1 MIWLLIIYLVV
12 THELDSSELFRLVE
26 RFEADL
32 RRWFGR
38 EGERTRQGVQ
48 IMSPN
53 GHQGSL
59 PAYKRGTEQDCTGP
73 LRIFNKIGLACLCY
87 LNSFHPSDMFGIN
100 TFKVQLLS
108 RPAYVLMEFLLQLNE
123 AVVSL
128 LREGDVSQ
136 HRCHS
141 VGSHCCCLQRERGK
155 KIIFI
160 GFVLVFLPNKSIMI
174 MK

>member
-1 MIWLLIIYLVV
+1 MIGLLIIYLVV
-12 THELDSSELFRLVE
+12 THELDSSEVFSLVE

-32 RRWFGR
+32 CRWFGR
-38 EGERTRQGVQ
+38 ECERTRQGVQ

-59 PAYKRGTEQDCTGP
+59 PAYKTGTEQDCNGP

-87 LNSFHPSDMFGIN
+87 LHCFHPSDMFGIS

-123 AVVSL
+123 AVISL

-136 HRCHS
+136 HCCHS
-141 VGSHCCCLQRERGK
+141 VGSHCGCLQTAK
-155 KIIFI
+155 KKNILIK
-160 GFVLVFLPNKSIMI
+160 FVLVFLPTIMI